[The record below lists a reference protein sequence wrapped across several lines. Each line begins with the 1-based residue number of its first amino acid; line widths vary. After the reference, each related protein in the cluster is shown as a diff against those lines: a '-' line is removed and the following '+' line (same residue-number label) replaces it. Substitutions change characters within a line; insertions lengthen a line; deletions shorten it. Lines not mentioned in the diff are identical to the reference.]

1 MVALKGNAMAS
12 LYDKVAQRWNSNQFS
27 TASAAQELAKI
38 GQKEE
43 NRLNNDPNT
52 VERINKDFPG
62 FLNFNEYHD
71 EIEQQLLNALNFQS
85 NTPYMRPRARP
96 LSFSEQVNS
105 YSEAPTGNIPKG
117 SALEGNWAAY
127 VPKDLI
133 FTESSNRWDA
143 DTTDSKGRRFVG
155 ALQFGQSRL
164 NDLIKAGV
172 LPKGTTLD
180 MLKNNKDMQVKA
192 GNWHFKDYIN
202 RINKNNLAKY
212 IGTTL
217 PGQDK
222 ALTMNSLL
230 AMAHLG
236 GFGGMSKAL
245 RSSGSYN
252 PSDSLGTSLTKYA
265 YRHAN

>member
-1 MVALKGNAMAS
+1 MVAMKGNAMAS
-12 LYDKVAQRWNSNQFS
+12 LYDKAAERWNSNQFS
-27 TASAAQELAKI
+27 TAPAARELAAI
-38 GQKEE
+38 GSATKDAIDE
-43 NRLNNDPNT
+43 T
-52 VERINKDFPG
+52 VRRIDRDNQ
-62 FLNFNEYHD
+62 
-71 EIEQQLLNALNFQS
+71 IQQSVASAINFQ
-85 NTPYMRPRARP
+85 NNVPYMRPRARP
-96 LSFSEQVNS
+96 VNFGEELNT
-105 YSEAPTGNIPKG
+105 YSAQPTNNIPKG

-143 DTTDSKGRRFVG
+143 DITDKKGRRFVG

-172 LPKGTTLD
+172 LPKGTTLE
-180 MLKNNKDMQVKA
+180 MLKNNTDMQVKA

-252 PSDSLGTSLTKYA
+252 PSDELGTSLTKYA

>member
-1 MVALKGNAMAS
+1 MVAMKGNAMAS
-12 LYDKVAQRWNSNQFS
+12 LYDKAAQSWNSSQFS
-27 TASAAQELAKI
+27 TAPAAAQELAAIGTTTKDAIDATVRKI
-38 GQKEE
+38 DRDNKIQQG
-43 NRLNNDPNT
+43 
-52 VERINKDFPG
+52 VAAAINFS
-62 FLNFNEYHD
+62 
-71 EIEQQLLNALNFQS
+71 NAPL
-85 NTPYMRPRARP
+85 YMRPRARP
-96 LSFSEQVNS
+96 LSFSEQVTS
-105 YSEAPTGNIPKG
+105 YSGPTTNNIPKG

-127 VPKDLI
+127 VPKELI

-172 LPKGTTLD
+172 VPKGTSLD
-180 MLKNNKDMQVKA
+180 MLKNNTDMQVKA